1 MSPPGNGRVAVT
13 ARKNFEGTKT
23 KRSQSMQRKLIAFT
37 AAAALLGNTLIAGAQ
52 EQQGRKVAV
61 TPQTED
67 RIVVSPEAELDEF
80 LIAQGP
86 AGVEPPPQ
94 TEIRGDNMIF
104 LATEMSFA
112 GKLVKGAPYSAQAV
126 TESVQMLSDGNRI
139 VRKNTAQVY
148 RDTEG
153 RTRRDQTLGYIGPYS
168 TAGDVPQTVFI
179 NDPVAGVHYI
189 LDPEKKTA
197 RKLPRME
204 LRFKTEMFA
213 SQARQKATED
223 EMRKVEIERTFVF
236 QRAPEAPPH
245 GTTTVIAPP
254 APPAGGGQIEF
265 MRHSSK
271 HEAKTEKLESRS
283 FDGVMAEG
291 TRTTMTIPAG
301 EIGNEQPIQVV
312 DERWYSPELQVVV
325 MTRHSDPRSG
335 ETTYRLTNISRA
347 EPPASLFQVPSDYAV
362 KEPGGPGSG
371 VRRTFRRTAPPP
383 PAQEN

>member
-1 MSPPGNGRVAVT
+1 
-13 ARKNFEGTKT
+13 
-23 KRSQSMQRKLIAFT
+23 MQRKLIAFT
-37 AAAALLGNTLIAGAQ
+37 AAAALLGNTLVAGAQ
-52 EQQGRKVAV
+52 EQQRRKVAV
-61 TPQTED
+61 TQPTED
-67 RIVVSPEAELDEF
+67 RIVVSPEADLDEF

-86 AGVEPPPQ
+86 VGMEPPPQ
-94 TEIRGDNMIF
+94 TEIRGDNVIF

-204 LRFKTEMFA
+204 LRFKVEGGATQ
-213 SQARQKATED
+213 SRQKATED
-223 EMRKVEIERTFVF
+223 EARKWEIERTFVI
-236 QRAPEAPPH
+236 QRGGELPPP
-245 GTTTVIAPP
+245 GSTTIITPPPPPGSGAP
-254 APPAGGGQIEF
+254 APPIGTAVEGPNVEF
-265 MRHSSK
+265 FRHSSK
-271 HEAKTEKLESRS
+271 HEAKTEKLEPRS

-291 TRTTMTIPAG
+291 TRTTVTIPAG
-301 EIGNEQPIQVV
+301 ELGNEQPINIV
-312 DERWYSPELQVVV
+312 DERWYSPELQVIV

-347 EPPASLFQVPSDYAV
+347 EPAASLFQVPSDYAV
-362 KEPGGPGSG
+362 RDNTVPSG
-371 VRRTFRRTAPPP
+371 VRRMRRPAPAAPPQ
-383 PAQEN
+383 QEQQ

>member
-1 MSPPGNGRVAVT
+1 
-13 ARKNFEGTKT
+13 
-23 KRSQSMQRKLIAFT
+23 MQRKLIAFT
-37 AAAALLGNTLIAGAQ
+37 AAAALLGNTLVAGAQ
-52 EQQGRKVAV
+52 EQGRKVAA
-61 TPQTED
+61 PQSED
-67 RIVVSPEAELDEF
+67 KVVMQQQAEIDELF
-80 LIAQGP
+80 IAQGP
-86 AGVEPPPQ
+86 VGMEPPPQ
-94 TEIRGDNMIF
+94 TEIRGDNVIF

-112 GKLVKGAPYSAQAV
+112 GKLVKGAPYSAQAI
-126 TESVQMLSDGNRI
+126 TESVQTLSDGNRI

-204 LRFKTEMFA
+204 LRFKTEGDA
-213 SQARQKATED
+213 PQARQKATED
-223 EMRKVEIERTFVF
+223 EMRKWEIERTFVI
-236 QRAPEAPPH
+236 QRAPEAVVQ
-245 GTTTVIAPP
+245 GQATVVAPP
-254 APPAGGGQIEF
+254 APPAGGPPVEF
-265 MRHSSK
+265 HASFSR
-271 HEAKTEKLESRS
+271 HEAKNEKLEPRS

-301 EIGNEQPIQVV
+301 ELGNEQPINIV
-312 DERWYSPELQVVV
+312 DERWYSPELQVIV

-347 EPPASLFQVPSDYAV
+347 EPAAALFQVPSDYAV
-362 KEPGGPGSG
+362 KDTAAPGGA
-371 VRRTFRRTAPPP
+371 RRTLRRAPAPPQQ
-383 PAQEN
+383 QEN

>member
-1 MSPPGNGRVAVT
+1 
-13 ARKNFEGTKT
+13 
-23 KRSQSMQRKLIAFT
+23 MQRKLIAFT
-37 AAAALLGNTLIAGAQ
+37 AAAALLGNTLVAGAQ
-52 EQQGRKVAV
+52 VRQRQPAPPPQQL
-61 TPQTED
+61 ED
-67 RIVVSPEAELDEF
+67 KIVIAPDAELDELF
-80 LIAQGP
+80 IAQGP
-86 AGVEPPPQ
+86 AVAPPAQ
-94 TEIRGDNMIF
+94 TEIRGDNVIF

-126 TESVQMLSDGNRI
+126 TESVQMLTDGNRI

-179 NDPVAGVHYI
+179 NDPVAGVHYV

-204 LRFKTEMFA
+204 LRFKVEGDATH
-213 SQARQKATED
+213 ARQRATED
-223 EMRKVEIERTFVF
+223 EMRKFEIERTFVF
-236 QRAPEAPPH
+236 ERVPGPEGVRQGSATIVAPPR
-245 GTTTVIAPP
+245 PP
-254 APPAGGGQIEF
+254 GGDAERVEF
-265 MRHSSK
+265 HASHQKR
-271 HEAKTEKLESRS
+271 EAKTEKLEARS

-301 EIGNEQPIQVV
+301 ELGNEQPINIV
-312 DERWYSPELQVVV
+312 DERWYSPELQVIV

-347 EPPASLFQVPSDYAV
+347 EPSASLFQVPSDYTV
-362 KEPGGPGSG
+362 KDNTSPGAGP
-371 VRRTFRRTAPPP
+371 RRTFRRAPAPPP
-383 PAQEN
+383 QQEN